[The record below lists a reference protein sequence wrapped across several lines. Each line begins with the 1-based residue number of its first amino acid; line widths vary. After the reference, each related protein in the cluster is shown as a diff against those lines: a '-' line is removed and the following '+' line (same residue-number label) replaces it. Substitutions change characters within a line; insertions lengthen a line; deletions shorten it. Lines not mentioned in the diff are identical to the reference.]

1 MRYSTLK
8 NFLAVALVTTTSTLS
23 GIDMKLSGSVVSD
36 NQKMMTSRYMGF
48 VKNMAVNEGDIVK
61 KGQMLYEIDSKEIES
76 AERQVDLAV
85 SQARLALQMNHNQYD
100 NVVTNLARH
109 KRLYSKKMVSK
120 HDLEQLELAA
130 KNMKDMIKISD
141 EQVNQA
147 LAKREEVLNQYQ
159 YLKIV
164 APNDGVIVAKKLN
177 EGEMAIPGMPAL
189 VLTDLSKL
197 KIVAQISETDLKYIE
212 LHKHVDV
219 TIPSLAL
226 KTTGE
231 ISSIIPNSNPMTH
244 KFKIKIKF
252 DAKGRSVYP
261 GMYAKVFITTPTP
274 KPKPVATTVATTPTD
289 KK

>member
-1 MRYSTLK
+1 MRYSRLK
-8 NFLAVALVTTTSTLS
+8 SILAVALVATTTLS
-23 GIDMKLSGSVVSD
+23 AIDMQLSGSVVSD

-61 KGQMLYEIDSKEIES
+61 KGQLLYEIDSKEIES

-85 SQARLALQMNHNQYD
+85 SQARLALQMNRNQYD

-109 KRLYSKKMVSK
+109 KRLYKKKMVSK
-120 HDLEQLELAA
+120 YELEQLELGA
-130 KNMKDMIKISD
+130 KNMKDMIKISK

-159 YLKIV
+159 YLKII

-197 KIVAQISETDLKYIE
+197 KIVAQISETDLKYIA
-212 LHKHVDV
+212 LRKPVNI

-226 KTTGE
+226 KTTGQ

-261 GMYAKVFITTPTP
+261 GMYAKVRITAPTP
-274 KPKPVATTVATTPTD
+274 KATTPVSLATD